1 MYSVIHVSNNTE
13 YIAKVLKGNG
23 NNFQQELQM
32 TTNASNLNNPNII
45 HLHNH
50 GIGTITRGGN
60 VRNNKKYLILDYCSK
75 GDLGKYIRTLTIF
88 WKTCKIYFS

>member
-1 MYSVIHVSNNTE
+1 MYRVRNVSNNTE

-45 HLHNH
+45 HLYYH
-50 GIGTITRGGN
+50 GMGTITRGGI
-60 VRNNKKYLILDYCSK
+60 VRNNMNYLILDDC
-75 GDLGKYIRTLTIF
+75 
-88 WKTCKIYFS
+88 